1 MTLICRAS
9 FDLSAIPLPPG
20 VTTASY
26 QISFEAINPLYTFA
40 NSVGPYLDGQVAPS
54 GTLTTVTVENLTAGS
69 TKTLTVTAD
78 DSAAGGNQDALGTQ
92 ASPDNLPASGMW
104 SGRLSQVGQS
114 DWLIFPVRGNRIFTF
129 VTQAL
134 DESYAPTE
142 AKAMPV
148 LGVWDAF
155 DPVGSTAIGAA
166 PGLNGLATGETW
178 LRVATN
184 GDDVVRLGIA
194 DERGDGRPDYAYQ
207 GWVLYADS
215 VSPTRLPASGGP
227 IVIHGMGFRQTDTV
241 LVGGQVA
248 LVTSISGNE
257 ITAIAPPGAAGSVD
271 VEVDDLA
278 ATYAAAVV
286 PGGVSYDAGTGD
298 SLTLVTA
305 PMNTVSIGV
314 PMPFSVTALG
324 SDLTPAGG
332 VTVIYTATSGTATLG
347 CGLPSCTVTATAD
360 GRATMNAIA
369 TDGTWSIVTAS
380 LTNGAKLEAQFQG
393 GTPPVLA
400 GLTPQ
405 LSLAAGSTLTWTV
418 QALALN
424 NGAPLANQ
432 SVSWQTGAGGITPES
447 GAAVVT
453 GSNGIATKALS
464 VGPLTEGQAATIRA
478 CLNGTN
484 QCVTFTALGAR
495 PEYAILEPI
504 SGTSQSLS
512 LSGTPSQIA
521 LRVARRSHFPYQAG
535 AAQ

>member
-1 MTLICRAS
+1 MER
-9 FDLSAIPLPPG
+9 
-20 VTTASY
+20 
-26 QISFEAINPLYTFA
+26 TF
-40 NSVGPYLDGQVAPS
+40 
-54 GTLTTVTVENLTAGS
+54 
-69 TKTLTVTAD
+69 
-78 DSAAGGNQDALGTQ
+78 
-92 ASPDNLPASGMW
+92 
-104 SGRLSQVGQS
+104 SQVGQS

-400 GLTPQ
+400 WCTPQ

-521 LRVARRSHFPYQAG
+521 LRVYDMDGNPMAGGTVALSQALYAWTPPCAAHQVCAPGNLLATQSAIATSAVDGSVSFP
-535 AAQ
+535 AASLPGVATKLVGVAASGDTSTVGVSIEQHP